1 MSIKKLSKA
10 DDQIVTAIREA
21 IRQEVADAVAE
32 GLKLAMAEIKTNEV
46 NKSVERGLSQLLQS
60 DLEESFA

>member
-21 IRQEVADAVAE
+21 IRQEVAEAVAE
-32 GLKLAMAEIKTNEV
+32 GLKLAMAEIKTDEV
-46 NKSVERGLSQLLQS
+46 NKSVERGLSQLLQPG
-60 DLEESFA
+60 LEESFA